1 MTTHENL
8 LNDTPEISIS
18 SKPSQNLASKLV
30 NRDDSEK
37 TPYVLKGEGTLRSR
51 LLMTVLPT
59 VLIPLAIASGLGVN
73 IFQNEVRKIK
83 LENIESNAVV
93 ASSLT
98 NKLIQQGF
106 NISNLLV
113 ANPLIVQELQ
123 SGIKQV
129 ESKELLKQPIEQTEK
144 QFSSTKLLESN
155 PDLNNYLKVMIE
167 KNGLA
172 EIILT
177 ERNGFN
183 VAYSS
188 PTSDFVQSDEKW
200 WQIGQNKG
208 ATLLEPEFDESTQT
222 AVLELV
228 NSLKN
233 PNTGDLLG
241 VTKIGLSVAAINE
254 NLLVGLEMSDS
265 QKLQIIDSSSGK
277 ALNTLTSEGTSELGE
292 IIGGEAVAKAVKT
305 FSEALNNSKQS
316 PDNTVQAL
324 EGQNG
329 ISNVK
334 FEVQEL
340 EATTQKPSQENNSQN
355 LGDKFL
361 SFEHGGRYFQ
371 LTNIPNSNLVVVSS
385 IEQAEI
391 ALAGRNLM
399 IVFALTA
406 VVLGVLA
413 TGIIFVLAQK
423 LSQPLANLT
432 AKAQQVATGDLEVQA
447 ELEGTEEIRTLAYN
461 FNTLVKRVN
470 NLIQEQKAVTDEQRQ
485 QKEALEQGIYQLLE
499 DLQDAVD
506 GDLTV
511 RASLSS
517 MEMSTVADLFNA
529 IIDSLND
536 IAVEVKQSSTE
547 VSSSLGENE
556 QSIQLLA
563 QQAIQEVENT
573 RKTLDSIEEMS
584 LSIEGVAT
592 NANQAANLA
601 NDAYKETQ
609 EGTNAMDETVTSILN
624 MRTTVGETAK
634 KIKRLGESSQKISQV
649 VSLIEEIALKTNL
662 LAINASVE
670 AGRAGEQGQG
680 FTVVAEQVGALAE
693 QSATATKE
701 IAKIVAA
708 IQSETQE
715 VAQAMELGT
724 SQVVDTTRLVESTK
738 KRLGQVLERSR
749 SINDLMKTISQST
762 VSQANTSR
770 IVTELMQEIAQ
781 QSEARLTS
789 SEKIAKSIK
798 ATAEVAKQMESTVE
812 QFKVS

>member
-385 IEQAEI
+385 IEQ
-391 ALAGRNLM
+391 AGRNLM

>member
-8 LNDTPEISIS
+8 LNSDPSIS
-18 SKPSQNLASKLV
+18 SKPHEDLASKSV
-30 NRDDSEK
+30 NQDGRE
-37 TPYVLKGEGTLRSR
+37 TPIYALKGGGTLRSR

-59 VLIPLAIASGLGVN
+59 VLIPLAIASGIGISVV
-73 IFQNEVRKIK
+73 QSEVRKIK
-83 LENIESNAVV
+83 LEDIESNALV

-98 NKLIQQGF
+98 DKLIQQGF

-113 ANPLIVQELQ
+113 ANPLIVQKLQ
-123 SGIKQV
+123 SGTQQAKS
-129 ESKELLKQPIEQTEK
+129 EELVKQPIDQIEK
-144 QFSSTKLLESN
+144 QFASTKLLASN

-188 PTSDFVQSDEKW
+188 PTSDFVQSDEEW
-200 WQIGQNKG
+200 WQIGQKKG

-233 PNTGDLLG
+233 PKSGELLG

-292 IIGGEAVAKAVKT
+292 IVGSEAVAKAVKT
-305 FSEALNNSKQS
+305 FSEALNDSNQS
-316 PDNTVQAL
+316 PDNTTVRAL

-340 EATTQKPSQENNSQN
+340 EATTEKPSEKDEPQN
-355 LGDKFL
+355 FGHKFL
-361 SFEHGGRYFQ
+361 SFEHGERYFK

-399 IVFALTA
+399 TVFALTA

-413 TGIIFVLAQK
+413 TGIIILLAQK

-432 AKAQQVATGDLEVQA
+432 AKAQQVAKGDLEVQA
-447 ELEGTEEIRTLAYN
+447 ELEGTEEIRTLADN
-461 FNTLVKRVN
+461 FNNLVKRVN
-470 NLIQEQKAVTDEQRQ
+470 SLIHDQEAITNEQRQ
-485 QKEALEQGIYQLLE
+485 EKEALEQGIYQLLE

-511 RASLSS
+511 RASLTS

-529 IIDSLND
+529 IIDSLSD
-536 IAVEVKQSSTE
+536 IAVQVKESSTE

-563 QQAIQEVENT
+563 KQAIQEAEKT
-573 RKTLDSIEEMS
+573 RKTLDSVEEMS
-584 LSIEGVAT
+584 LSIEGVAA

-601 NDAYKETQ
+601 DDAYKETQ

-670 AGRAGEQGQG
+670 ASRAGEQGQG

-693 QSATATKE
+693 QSAAATKE
-701 IAKIVAA
+701 IAQIVAA
-708 IQSETQE
+708 IQAETQE

-749 SINDLMKTISQST
+749 SINELMKTISQST

-770 IVTELMQEIAQ
+770 VVTELMQEIAQ
-781 QSEARLTS
+781 QSEARLSS
-789 SEKIAKSIK
+789 SEKIAKSMQ